1 MMRVL
6 TGKAKGKK
14 LKVPSSKKVRPTT
27 SRVKKSIFDKLGDI
41 EGLKV
46 LDLFAGS
53 GNLGIEALSK
63 NALHVTFV
71 EKDRTAIKLINENI
85 VNCGFEN
92 STKVINSDYEKA
104 LKYLKRK
111 EEKFD
116 LIFID
121 PPYDIYKKVGLLDM
135 LNLSG
140 TVLSSFGTVVMEHNR
155 KLFFEKLDFELETKK
170 YGSTNITF
178 FWSKN

>member
-1 MMRVL
+1 M
-6 TGKAKGKK
+6 
-14 LKVPSSKKVRPTT
+14 
-27 SRVKKSIFDKLGDI
+27 FDKLGDI

-46 LDLFAGS
+46 LDLFSGS

-63 NALHVTFV
+63 NALSVTFV
-71 EKDRTAIKLINENI
+71 EKDKAASRLINENI
-85 VNCGFEN
+85 LNCGFDDK
-92 STKVINSDYEKA
+92 TRVLTSDYKKA
-104 LKYLKRK
+104 VKFLERK

-121 PPYDIYKKVGLLDM
+121 PPYEIYDNVSFIEM
-135 LNLSG
+135 LQLSV
-140 TVLSSFGTVVMEHNR
+140 TVLNSYGTVVMEHN
-155 KLFFEKLDFELETKK
+155 KELFLENFDFDLETRK